1 MTDEEL
7 NKMTFNDIFNRRYQQ
22 KIIDYES
29 SKIDIGQT
37 LSSKIFETILCLLIM
52 FLGLPFMVFA
62 GCVMGVVAVIDAMI
76 DLKDVWFNY

>member
-29 SKIDIGQT
+29 SKIEIGQT

-52 FLGLPFMVFA
+52 TLGLPFMVFA

-76 DLKDVWFNY
+76 DLKDIWFNY